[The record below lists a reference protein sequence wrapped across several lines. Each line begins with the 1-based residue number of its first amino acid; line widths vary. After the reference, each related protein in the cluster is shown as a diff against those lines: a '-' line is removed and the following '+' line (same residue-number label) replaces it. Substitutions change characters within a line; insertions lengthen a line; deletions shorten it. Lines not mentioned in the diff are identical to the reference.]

1 MAGAILKRE
10 RVRDYLL
17 EMIETHPPGAPLP
30 AERTLCQRLEVSRPT
45 LRSAVDELVNNGM
58 LVRQH
63 GRGTFV
69 APAKIEQELV
79 SDERAMVLPQA
90 AGTWTSRVLEF
101 ATIAAGARVGRRLR
115 MSPAAEIFYV
125 ARQRFV
131 DGSPM
136 AIEYLH
142 VPVAVAPRLSIEDLE
157 SGCLYDRLH
166 EHGVR
171 VHDAIQSVEPTV
183 TNDAESE
190 LLGVPVLSPALLFE
204 RLTNDDTGRPIEY
217 VHSLY
222 RGDRYRIVSRLALGP
237 TATTTGSAAADAHHP
252 GIPPG
257 DLTARGPVRSATVGD
272 IQ

>member
-17 EMIETHPPGAPLP
+17 ELIETHPPGAPLP
-30 AERTLCQRLEVSRPT
+30 AERVLCQRLEVSRPT

-69 APAKIEQELV
+69 APAKITQEMV
-79 SDERAMVLPQA
+79 SDDSSMTLPQA
-90 AGTWTSRVLEF
+90 AGTWTSKVLEF

-115 MSPAAEIFYV
+115 LSPAAEIFYV
-125 ARQRFV
+125 AQQRFV

-142 VPVAVAPRLSIEDLE
+142 VPVAVAPRLSLGDLAP
-157 SGCLYDRLH
+157 GDLH
-166 EHGVR
+166 ATLHKHGVR

-183 TNDAESE
+183 TNDAESA

-237 TATTTGSAAADAHHP
+237 TATTSGTTAADAHHP

-257 DLTARGPVRSATVGD
+257 DLTRGPVRSATVGD